1 MESEN
6 TEAAGETIDI
16 DTDEPVVEVTGTD
29 QADDIDVTS
38 RARRGENTVEAL
50 EGNDDVSANFG
61 IFSTNS
67 VELGGG
73 DDSLNV
79 RTRGGNTNNFDG
91 GPGDDVITGRTRGL
105 DHEQHRWRSWG

>member
-38 RARRGENTVEAL
+38 PRQERGE
-50 EGNDDVSANFG
+50 
-61 IFSTNS
+61 
-67 VELGGG
+67 
-73 DDSLNV
+73 
-79 RTRGGNTNNFDG
+79 
-91 GPGDDVITGRTRGL
+91 
-105 DHEQHRWRSWG
+105 HR